1 MSARRPAVGLRAR
14 PHTHRYLLSNSLPQ
28 GHDINELRADLGR
41 LCGVPDFATSDGT
54 TLPPPP
60 QARPGATTVPVQLST
75 DVADL
80 LDGILAASH
89 ARELTQLVEL
99 EAIAAEHYL
108 NAEQAAVL
116 AGWVDS
122 LQTAI

>member
-1 MSARRPAVGLRAR
+1 M
-14 PHTHRYLLSNSLPQ
+14 
-28 GHDINELRADLGR
+28 NELRADLGR

-54 TLPPPP
+54 ALPPPP
-60 QARPGATTVPVQLST
+60 QARPGATAVPVQLST

-89 ARELTQLVEL
+89 ARELTRLVEL